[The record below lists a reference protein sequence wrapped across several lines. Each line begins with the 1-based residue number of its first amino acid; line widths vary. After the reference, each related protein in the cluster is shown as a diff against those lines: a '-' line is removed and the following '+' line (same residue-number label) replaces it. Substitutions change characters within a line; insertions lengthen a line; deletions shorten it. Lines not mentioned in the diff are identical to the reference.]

1 MKKLL
6 LRFLIMALPVAVFWV
21 VVQTVVMQLIHVGD
35 ASNALVYVF
44 GGVLIIAVWEGLAF
58 RAWVLPFIGR
68 VFSTSVY
75 GGGYSAQD
83 DPLLA
88 LAARIRS
95 SKDSSLLPEFL
106 TLVEQDKGRAR
117 VWSELAALYD
127 DTFHNLP
134 ETLAALLQG
143 AEHADSAQ
151 DRAMFLYRAAKM
163 RFSRMGDSAGARE
176 LYARAASLYPRTVY
190 GRKAARME

>member
-106 TLVEQDKGRAR
+106 ALVEQDKGRAR

-143 AEHADSAQ
+143 AELEC
-151 DRAMFLYRAAKM
+151 RL
-163 RFSRMGDSAGARE
+163 
-176 LYARAASLYPRTVY
+176 
-190 GRKAARME
+190 

>member
-106 TLVEQDKGRAR
+106 AMVEQDKGRAR

>member
-68 VFSTSVY
+68 VFSASVY

-95 SKDSSLLPEFL
+95 SRDSSLLPEFL
-106 TLVEQDKGRAR
+106 ALVEQDKGRAR

-176 LYARAASLYPRTVY
+176 LFARAASLYPRTVY

>member
-35 ASNALVYVF
+35 ASIALVYVF

-68 VFSTSVY
+68 VFSASVY

-95 SKDSSLLPEFL
+95 SRDSSLLPEFL
-106 TLVEQDKGRAR
+106 ALVEQDKGRAR

-176 LYARAASLYPRTVY
+176 LFARAASLYPRTVY

>member
-106 TLVEQDKGRAR
+106 AMVEQDKGRAR
-117 VWSELAALYD
+117 VWSELAVLYD

>member
-21 VVQTVVMQLIHVGD
+21 VVQTVVMQLIHAGD

-88 LAARIRS
+88 LAARIRC

-106 TLVEQDKGRAR
+106 AMVEQDKGRAR

-143 AEHADSAQ
+143 AEHADFAQ

>member
-106 TLVEQDKGRAR
+106 AMVEQDKGRAR

-163 RFSRMGDSAGARE
+163 RFSRMGDAAGARE

>member
-106 TLVEQDKGRAR
+106 AMVEQDKGRAR

-143 AEHADSAQ
+143 AEHANSAQ

>member
-6 LRFLIMALPVAVFWV
+6 LRLLIMALPVAVFWV
-21 VVQTVVMQLIHVGD
+21 VVQTMVMQLFHVGD
-35 ASNALVYVF
+35 VSHALVYVF
-44 GGVLIIAVWEGLAF
+44 GGVLIIAVWEGVAF

-68 VFSTSVY
+68 VFSASVY
-75 GGGYSAQD
+75 GGSYSAQD
-83 DPLLA
+83 DPLLT

-95 SKDSSLLPEFL
+95 SKDTSLLPEFL
-106 TLVEQDKGRAR
+106 ALVEQDKGRAR

-134 ETLAALLQG
+134 ESLAALLQG
-143 AEHADSAQ
+143 AQHADSAQ

-163 RFSRMGDSAGARE
+163 RQSRMGDFAGARE
-176 LYARAASLYPRTVY
+176 LYALAASRYPRTAY

>member
-106 TLVEQDKGRAR
+106 ALVEQDKGRAR

-143 AEHADSAQ
+143 AEHADFAQ
-151 DRAMFLYRAAKM
+151 DRAMFLDRAAKM